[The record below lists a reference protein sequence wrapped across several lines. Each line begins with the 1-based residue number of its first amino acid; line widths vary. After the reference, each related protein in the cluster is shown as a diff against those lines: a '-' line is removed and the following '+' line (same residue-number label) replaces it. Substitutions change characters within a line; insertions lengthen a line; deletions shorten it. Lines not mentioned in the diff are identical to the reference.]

1 MEYKL
6 KLGTTL
12 SFSGEQERDIVVQ
25 LESLKKRHKLGDF
38 ISSSLRVIFE
48 NPDFAQENGLNLNT
62 FGLTDN
68 RKEFFNAVLKKT
80 DDMGFKIDEIYKMA
94 LQTYTLATF
103 NKKIGLEDKSK
114 NILMSQFI
122 LQKQLSD
129 LCNLLGVD
137 RVGNLY
143 EANKLFD
150 ISKNVE
156 DMLEFIITY
165 YDGIISEI
173 KENAGESSKRD
184 DGIDKL
190 LKKVEELESNLEK
203 AKADI
208 KPAIDKVVASR
219 LVEGAERERTR
230 AETVRAGASKD
241 EIEESGDTDDDRLID
256 FGEIPETKS
265 FDREHA
271 DISSLAGLFGLS

>member
-12 SFSGEQERDIVVQ
+12 SFNGEQERDIVAQ

-48 NPDFAQENGLNLNT
+48 NPEFAKEHGLNLNT

-68 RKEFFNAVLKKT
+68 RKDFFNAVMKKT
-80 DDMGFKIDEIYKMA
+80 DDMGDKINEIYKMA
-94 LQTYTLATF
+94 LQTYTLAAF
-103 NKKIGLEDKSK
+103 NKKIGLEEKSK
-114 NILMSQFI
+114 NMLMAQFI

-129 LCNLLGVD
+129 LCKLLGVD

-143 EANKLFD
+143 ETNKLFD
-150 ISKNVE
+150 VSKNVE

-173 KENAGESSKRD
+173 KDSKGKD
-184 DGIDKL
+184 ANDGMDKL
-190 LKKVEELESNLEK
+190 LKKVEELESSLEK

-208 KPAIDKVVASR
+208 KPREKTIIKEVKAGVEEKEDKDARDAEDER
-219 LVEGAERERTR
+219 LV
-230 AETVRAGASKD
+230 
-241 EIEESGDTDDDRLID
+241 D

-265 FDREHA
+265 FDRDNA
-271 DISSLAGLFGLS
+271 DLSSLAGLFGLS